1 MAKHLGTDKETEK
14 LRRIAEKA
22 DWKVTVTGGNRIKWE
37 PPNGDIYFSG
47 LTAGGYALP
56 KVRSAL
62 KKRGLN
68 I

>member
-14 LRRIAEKA
+14 LRRIAEKNG
-22 DWKVTVTGGNRIKWE
+22 WKVTVTGGNHLKWA
-37 PPNGDIYFSG
+37 PPNGEPYFCG

-56 KVRSAL
+56 KLKNEL